1 LNQKLNLDGQFTIL
15 VATTGWVDYQAL
27 ERLLITVR
35 RTFPSSNILFRPHP
49 SYDNVSRIAS
59 KEINYILVEK
69 ENKYDLF
76 SVADAVLSPP
86 SSMITEASRFT
97 DNIIVYPNRNDTGSK
112 GREILQRQYPNLKVM
127 PLEDISRLLT
137 QLEYFR
143 NHPQKKHPQTD
154 AFDYEKELDRLF
166 YRIENDDIV
175 GVRN

>member
-1 LNQKLNLDGQFTIL
+1 
-15 VATTGWVDYQAL
+15 
-27 ERLLITVR
+27 
-35 RTFPSSNILFRPHP
+35 
-49 SYDNVSRIAS
+49 
-59 KEINYILVEK
+59 
-69 ENKYDLF
+69 
-76 SVADAVLSPP
+76 
-86 SSMITEASRFT
+86 
-97 DNIIVYPNRNDTGSK
+97 
-112 GREILQRQYPNLKVM
+112 M